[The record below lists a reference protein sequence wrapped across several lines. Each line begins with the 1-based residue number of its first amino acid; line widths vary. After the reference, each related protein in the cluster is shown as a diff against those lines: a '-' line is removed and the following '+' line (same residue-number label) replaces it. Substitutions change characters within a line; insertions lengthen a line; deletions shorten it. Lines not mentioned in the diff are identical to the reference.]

1 MRGDRPFKNEHPLPV
16 PKLTIRLGK
25 YLFTLLVLGLAVHY
39 LLPQLVTF
47 EHSLRVL
54 KKMSV
59 PFIIGA
65 ALAQV
70 LSYMSSGFLIRSLVS
85 TAGRRLPVL
94 KGISMTL
101 ASSSVGLVA
110 AGMVGNSAAMYNLMK
125 HAGIKQE
132 SALMASWM
140 PSLLNSAAL
149 LVFAIMGMVQ
159 LILLHELSSGQAVGL
174 GLAVLFLGLFA
185 GVILWG
191 VYNRPTIL
199 NYSIKIARRWAL
211 LRHRSYSPE
220 TTRAAV
226 DRIFFAW
233 DGLRSGKWRSA
244 VSGAL
249 GNNSFDILTLYLVFI
264 AAGYRVNPGLLLGG
278 YGLPLLLSKF
288 TFLPGGIGL
297 VEGGMAAIYT
307 GLGVPGATSVVVI
320 LTYRIIS
327 FWLPTLLGFPLFVYL
342 QHVRRGAGHVY
353 VAK

>member
-1 MRGDRPFKNEHPLPV
+1 
-16 PKLTIRLGK
+16 LTLRLGK
-25 YLFTLLVLGLAVHY
+25 YLFTLIVLGLAVHY

-47 EHSLRVL
+47 EHSLQVL

-70 LSYMSSGFLIRSLVS
+70 LSYMSNGYLIRSLAS
-85 TAGRRLPVL
+85 TAGRRLTVL

-110 AGMVGNSAAMYNLMK
+110 AGMVGNSAAMYHLMK
-125 HAGIKQE
+125 HTGIKQE
-132 SALMASWM
+132 SALLASWM
-140 PSLLNSAAL
+140 PSILNSAAL

-159 LILLHELSSGQAVGL
+159 LILLHELSSGQAIGL

-191 VYNRPTIL
+191 VYNRPIIL
-199 NYSIKIARRWAL
+199 NYSIKIARRWAR
-211 LRHRSYSPE
+211 LRHHSYSPE
-220 TTRAAV
+220 PTRAAV
-226 DRIFFAW
+226 ERIFFAW
-233 DGLRSGKWRSA
+233 DNLRSGKWRDA
-244 VSGAL
+244 ASGAL
-249 GNNSFDILTLYLVFI
+249 GNNSFDLLTLYLVFI

-307 GLGVPGATSVVVI
+307 GLGVPGATAVVVI

-342 QHVRRGAGHVY
+342 QHVRRGTDHVAGSGGTGGRKNDHC
-353 VAK
+353 